1 MIRHLIYFYISP
13 FVLDDIFNSVILFLT
28 GLGSGIFVSI
38 ASGTAF
44 VIIVPIFILI
54 SGLSLYQVIGTN
66 LVIDCIIGG
75 VAGIFFL
82 YRKRIRFKPIIYLGS
97 TGIISAVIGTRFSR
111 LPSES
116 HLTILIGIILII
128 LGLNFI
134 INGVRKNIDFIQK
147 RVKFILLIKYEKSG
161 LILLGIIIG
170 FICGIIGIGSSGIIA
185 IILVLVYSYDL
196 HTGIGTSLLA
206 MFFIAGAGAV
216 GQTLN
221 NNVVTE
227 PLIYAGFGAL
237 IGSAIGAFFSNKV
250 NENRLGRIIGVLIT
264 ILGIIMIYK
273 LFYL

>member
-1 MIRHLIYFYISP
+1 
-13 FVLDDIFNSVILFLT
+13 VLDDLINTVIIFLT

-54 SGLSLYQVIGTN
+54 AGLSLYQVIGTN

-75 VAGIFFL
+75 VAGLVFL
-82 YRKRIRFKPIIYLGS
+82 YRKRVRFKPIIYLGS
-97 TGIISAVIGTRFSR
+97 TGVISAVIGTRFSR

-116 HLTILIGIILII
+116 LLTILIGILLII
-128 LGLNFI
+128 LGLNFV

-147 RVKFILLIKYEKSG
+147 RVKFSLLIKYEKTT
-161 LILLGIIIG
+161 LILLGVIIG
-170 FICGIIGIGSSGIIA
+170 FISGIIGIGSAGIIA

-196 HTGIGTSLLA
+196 HTGIGTSLVA

-216 GQTLN
+216 GQTIN
-221 NNVVTE
+221 NNIAAD

-250 NENRLGRIIGVLIT
+250 NEDRLGRIIGIIIT
-264 ILGIIMIYK
+264 ILGVIMIYK